1 MDNMFSLTVVIFL
14 VALVIIVIIIQQIQQ
29 NAQYRAIQ
37 QRLQDIH
44 DAEMREERARGL
56 RQDRSQ
62 IISQLESL
70 EALLQNQSVTALAE
84 EDAVV
89 IDQLR
94 SKVKHINDEITSLR
108 QWIGAPFDFEWTEI
122 LERVPRIRSLFLA
135 YNFSDQQT
143 MISAQVESQESPS
156 QPK

>member
-1 MDNMFSLTVVIFL
+1 MDGMFSLTVVIFL
-14 VALVIIVIIIQQIQQ
+14 VTLVIIVIIAQQIQQ
-29 NAQYRAIQ
+29 NAQYRVIQ

-44 DAEMREERARGL
+44 EAEMRETKARSL

-70 EALLQNQSVTALAE
+70 ETLLQSQSVTALTE
-84 EDAVV
+84 EDAMI

-94 SKVKHINDEITSLR
+94 TKVKHINDEITSLR

-122 LERVPRIRSLFLA
+122 LERVPKMRSLFLA
-135 YNFSDQQT
+135 YNFSDQQS
-143 MISAQVESQESPS
+143 MIAAPSDAQSSAQSH
-156 QPK
+156 